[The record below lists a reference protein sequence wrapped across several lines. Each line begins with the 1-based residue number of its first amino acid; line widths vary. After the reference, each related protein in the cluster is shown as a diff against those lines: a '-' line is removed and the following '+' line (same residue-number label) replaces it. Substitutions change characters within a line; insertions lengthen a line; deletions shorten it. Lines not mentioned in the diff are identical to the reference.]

1 MINVAIFLFVSASLA
16 ILSIRSLKNPRS
28 HGFYRFFAFESILV
42 LILLNVDAWFVNPF
56 SPHQLVAWMLLCV
69 SLFLA
74 IHGFFLLIRV
84 GKPTGTLEGSSNLG
98 IENTTTLV
106 KTGVYGFIRHPL
118 YTSLVFGGWG
128 VFFKD
133 PSLIG
138 AGLAVANSA
147 FLTLTAKVEEKENLN
162 KFGDEYKEYMK
173 STRMFIPYVFAI

>member
-1 MINVAIFLFVSASLA
+1 MINLAIFLFVSAGLA
-16 ILSIRSLKNPRS
+16 ILSIRSLRNRRS

-42 LILLNVDAWFVNPF
+42 LILLNVDAWFVHPF
-56 SPHQLVAWMLLCV
+56 SPHQLVAWMLLCA

-74 IHGFFLLIRV
+74 IHGFVLLVHI

-106 KTGVYGFIRHPL
+106 KTGVYRLIRHPL
-118 YTSLVFGGWG
+118 YASLVFGGWG

-133 PSLIG
+133 PSLLG
-138 AGLAVANSA
+138 AGLAVANSV
-147 FLTLTAKVEEKENLN
+147 FLTMTAKVEEKENLK

-173 STRMFIPYVFAI
+173 STHMFIPNVFTI